1 MAIAPVAGQPGQ
13 KAITFGPIAAGRTYV
28 VTSKASLTDSMFLPL
43 TSFTT
48 VDNGT
53 QRTVT
58 DLSATGAAKFYRV
71 EITVP

>member
-1 MAIAPVAGQPGQ
+1 MPGQ
-13 KAITFGPIAAGRTYV
+13 QTIIFGPIAAGRTYM
-28 VTSKASLTDSMFLPL
+28 VTSKASFSDPTWLPL

-48 VDNGT
+48 MDNGT

-71 EITVP
+71 EITLP